1 VIREFIRDALEALRF
16 AAAASKNDRV
26 TAAHI
31 RQLYARRKNA

>member
-1 VIREFIRDALEALRF
+1 VIRKLIGDTLEALRF
-16 AAAASKNDRV
+16 AVVASKTDRV